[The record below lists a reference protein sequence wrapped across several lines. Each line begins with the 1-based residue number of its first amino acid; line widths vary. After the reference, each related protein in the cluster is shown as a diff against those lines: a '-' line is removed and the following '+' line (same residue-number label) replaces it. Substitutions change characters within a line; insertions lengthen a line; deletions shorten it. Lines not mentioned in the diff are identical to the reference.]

1 MSEVWSFELLNFLGP
16 SETTVH
22 NTLCCI
28 KLIRKPLLPLVRERE
43 NRRIKH
49 DSVMQELRFLA
60 LAQVKLS
67 TEKKLTDL

>member
-1 MSEVWSFELLNFLGP
+1 MRLLLNI
-16 SETTVH
+16 
-22 NTLCCI
+22 I
-28 KLIRKPLLPLVRERE
+28 KRIELTRKPLPPLERERE